1 MKNILIA
8 IICFFL
14 LISFTVLPETG
25 KNPAGKNSSVSLP
38 IKNSEAVYNDA
49 NIKKLNILTNHIAS
63 DYAILSAEFDLDSPK
78 EMQGEISIL
87 INGKYPASSRLILRE
102 GTSHYSMEFIL
113 PDPGLMK
120 GTLYMAQLTLKT
132 GGRTNDTVKRQFSV
146 TGLSAAVR

>member
-25 KNPAGKNSSVSLP
+25 NNPARRKSSVSLSV
-38 IKNSEAVYNDA
+38 KNSEAVYNDA
-49 NIKKLNILTNHIAS
+49 NIKKLNILTNHVAS
-63 DYAILSAEFDLDSPK
+63 DYAILSVELDLDSPK
-78 EMQGEISIL
+78 EMQGEISVL

-113 PDPGLMK
+113 PDAGLMK
-120 GTLYMAQLTLKT
+120 GTLYMAQVTLKT
-132 GGRTNDTVKRQFSV
+132 GGRINDTVKRQFTVSD
-146 TGLSAAVR
+146 LSAAVR